1 MESTPVSAVKQGVR
15 IEVVTIIWMLI
26 EMIISVSA
34 GLAAH
39 SLLLTAFGVDSLIEL
54 VSGGILLRRLQ
65 MQISEGDLDRVKRAE
80 QRAAWIVAVS
90 LGLLCVYVLIS
101 SIHGLLA
108 HSIPDS
114 SPVGIL
120 VSAIAMLIMPYLAVT
135 KRRISRIMNSD
146 ALAGDAVNSITC
158 AYMAGTVLVGLLLN
172 SLFGWWWSEYAAAL
186 VFLLWLVR
194 ETLETFEEARKGNL
208 VE

>member
-65 MQISEGDLDRVKRAE
+65 MQISEGDLDRVKR
-80 QRAAWIVAVS
+80 
-90 LGLLCVYVLIS
+90 
-101 SIHGLLA
+101 
-108 HSIPDS
+108 
-114 SPVGIL
+114 
-120 VSAIAMLIMPYLAVT
+120 
-135 KRRISRIMNSD
+135 
-146 ALAGDAVNSITC
+146 C
-158 AYMAGTVLVGLLLN
+158 AFMY
-172 SLFGWWWSEYAAAL
+172 
-186 VFLLWLVR
+186 
-194 ETLETFEEARKGNL
+194 
-208 VE
+208 